1 MAKGDAKSKAEKLV
15 AAQAKK
21 SQKFKDRAVR
31 FMNRALPLLGQIAA
45 LSDRKQHVYDPT
57 QAKKIVDALKS
68 AVERVEKRF
77 ETAGD
82 AKSDNGFSL

>member
-1 MAKGDAKSKAEKLV
+1 MAKADAKSKAEKLV

-21 SQKFKDRAVR
+21 SQKFKERAVR
-31 FMNRALPLLGQIAA
+31 FMNRALPILNTVASLA
-45 LSDRKQHVYDPT
+45 DRKQHVYDPA
-57 QAKKIVDALKS
+57 QAKKIVDALKA

-82 AKSDNGFSL
+82 PKSDGGFSL